1 MGQTVL
7 IVDDSGL
14 NLRVAMNILK
24 EHFDVCCANSGMAAF
39 DVIKK
44 HIPDLILLDY
54 HMPVMDGFQF
64 IEKLREVEEYKD
76 IPIIML
82 TADNDRD
89 TEVRGFQAGVMD
101 FIAKPFVNE
110 IMVQRVGRILELS
123 RLQKNLE
130 VEVKV
135 QTQKAEER
143 RNQVEKL
150 SEEVMK
156 TLANTIDAKDPYT
169 NGHSLRVAKY
179 SKEIAKRAGKTKQ
192 EQKEIYQMALLHDI
206 GKIGVP
212 DEIIN
217 KDTRLTD
224 AEYAAIRKH
233 PAIGSDILKTIEEI
247 PDIMIGARWHHERY
261 DGHGYPD
268 GLAGTE
274 IPEIARI
281 IGVADAYDAM
291 TSKRSYRN
299 VLSQDV
305 VRGEIERGKCTQFD
319 PVFADIMIQ
328 MIDEDIK
335 YTMREKFKGEV

>member
-7 IVDDSGL
+7 VIDDSGL
-14 NLRVAMNILK
+14 NLRIAMNILK
-24 EHFDVCCANSGMAAF
+24 EHFDVICANSGPAAF
-39 DVIKK
+39 EVMKK
-44 HIPDLILLDY
+44 QIPDLILLDY
-54 HMPVMDGFQF
+54 HMPIMDGFEV
-64 IEKLREVEEYKD
+64 IEKLQHSEEYRD

-101 FIAKPFVNE
+101 FITKPFINE
-110 IMVQRVGRILELS
+110 IMVQRVGRILELA
-123 RLQKNLE
+123 RLKKNLE
-130 VEVKV
+130 YEVKI

-150 SEEVMK
+150 SEEVMR
-156 TLANTIDAKDPYT
+156 TLANTIDATDPYT

-179 SKEIAKRAGKTKQ
+179 SKEIAKRAGMSKA
-192 EQKEIYQMALLHDI
+192 EQKEVYQMALLHDI

-224 AEYAAIRKH
+224 EEYAAIRKH

-261 DGHGYPD
+261 DGRGYPD

-299 VLSQDV
+299 ILSQDV
-305 VRGEIERGKCTQFD
+305 VRGEILRGKGTQFD
-319 PVFADIMIQ
+319 PFYADIMLE

-335 YTMREKFKGEV
+335 FTMREKFRGEL

>member
-1 MGQTVL
+1 MGQTILV
-7 IVDDSGL
+7 VDDSAL
-14 NLRVAMNILK
+14 NLRVAANILE
-24 EHFDVCCANSGMAAF
+24 EHFNVICAKSGEVALRE
-39 DVIKK
+39 IEKR
-44 HIPDLILLDY
+44 IPDLILLDY

-64 IEKLREVEEYKD
+64 IQKLRANDAYKD

-101 FIAKPFVNE
+101 FITKPFVDE
-110 IMVQRVGRILELS
+110 IMLQRVGRILELS

-130 VEVKV
+130 YEVKI
-135 QTQKAEER
+135 QTEKAEER
-143 RNQVEKL
+143 RNQLEKL
-150 SEEVMK
+150 SEEVMR

-179 SKEIAKRAGKTKQ
+179 SKEIAKRAGKTKA

-217 KDTRLTD
+217 KDTLLTD
-224 AEYAAIRKH
+224 EEYAAIRKH

-268 GLAGTE
+268 RLAGTE
-274 IPEIARI
+274 IPEVARI

-299 VLSQDV
+299 ILSQEV

-319 PVFADIMIQ
+319 PVYAEIMIE
-328 MIDEDIK
+328 MIDEDIMF
-335 YTMREKFKGEV
+335 TMREKLTGEV